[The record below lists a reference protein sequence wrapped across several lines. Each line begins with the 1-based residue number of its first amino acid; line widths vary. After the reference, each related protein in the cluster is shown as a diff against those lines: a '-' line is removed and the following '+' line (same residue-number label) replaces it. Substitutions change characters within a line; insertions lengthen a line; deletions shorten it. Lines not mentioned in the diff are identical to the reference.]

1 MPFTVA
7 VTVTTVAPVS
17 SATVLGVPSS
27 APLVSTLNVMPLGA
41 SSSSVMVISS
51 GVIMMPDR
59 VPVTSMVSLPSA
71 STSFSGVSVKVLR
84 ASSSP
89 TPMVMSKLS
98 TVV

>member
-41 SSSSVMVISS
+41 SSSSVMVMVAS
-51 GVIMMPDR
+51 VNVMLAC
-59 VPVTSMVSLPSA
+59 VPCTLMVSFGSS
-71 STSFSGVSVKVLR
+71 STSEVGVRVK
-84 ASSSP
+84 
-89 TPMVMSKLS
+89 S
-98 TVV
+98 T